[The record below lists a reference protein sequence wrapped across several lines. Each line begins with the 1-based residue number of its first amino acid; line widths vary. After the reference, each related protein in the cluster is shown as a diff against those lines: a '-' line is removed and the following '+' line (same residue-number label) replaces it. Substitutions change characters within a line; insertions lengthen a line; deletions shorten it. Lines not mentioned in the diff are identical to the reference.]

1 MKFFHFTSVSQ
12 GSASSFLK
20 YFHFVSLYSIS
31 FQREALFVTTQKIPD
46 IHNVQVKILL
56 IQHEGFYFAYFVRE
70 LHRTSC
76 ASLNPRNFQRRTQSL
91 SRNLAAK
98 PSVSKYITLV
108 QHNLQLKSNVQF
120 TSIDGIDSL
129 PF

>member
-31 FQREALFVTTQKIPD
+31 FQREALFATTQKIPD

-56 IQHEGFYFAYFVRE
+56 IQHEGFYFA
-70 LHRTSC
+70 
-76 ASLNPRNFQRRTQSL
+76 
-91 SRNLAAK
+91 
-98 PSVSKYITLV
+98 
-108 QHNLQLKSNVQF
+108 
-120 TSIDGIDSL
+120 
-129 PF
+129 